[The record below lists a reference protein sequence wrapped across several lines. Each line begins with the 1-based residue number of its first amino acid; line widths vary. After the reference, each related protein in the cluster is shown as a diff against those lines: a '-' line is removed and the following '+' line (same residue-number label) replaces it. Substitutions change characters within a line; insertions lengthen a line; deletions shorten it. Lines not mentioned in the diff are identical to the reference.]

1 MSDIG
6 DFVIQEGTLVRYR
19 GPGGDVVIPPGA
31 VRIGRE
37 AFLDCPGLTGV
48 SVPAGATEIGPLAF
62 ANCVNLARVDLPE
75 SLEEIGAHA
84 FFRCGALTEL
94 ILPAGV
100 TRVGNSAFS
109 RCSGLTGV
117 SVPAG
122 VTEIGALTFANCA
135 SLARVDLPQGLT
147 EIGDLAFF
155 RCDALTDIT
164 LPAGATRIGKKAF
177 ACCAN
182 LSVVALPSSATQ
194 IDKTAFYGSDPAVA
208 APHIPLGEFSKM
220 DKPKIIRGF
229 AAAYFRSMPIEETD
243 RIRYLAYIRRQ
254 RKRLYPLALQHEEV
268 LRLMIAEAIIPPRDI
283 QPLLDE
289 AERRQ
294 NGAAQALI
302 LEYGRKI

>member
-1 MSDIG
+1 M
-6 DFVIQEGTLVRYR
+6 L
-19 GPGGDVVIPPGA
+19 
-31 VRIGRE
+31 
-37 AFLDCPGLTGV
+37 
-48 SVPAGATEIGPLAF
+48 
-62 ANCVNLARVDLPE
+62 
-75 SLEEIGAHA
+75 
-84 FFRCGALTEL
+84 FR
-94 ILPAGV
+94 
-100 TRVGNSAFS
+100 S
-109 RCSGLTGV
+109 
-117 SVPAG
+117 
-122 VTEIGALTFANCA
+122 
-135 SLARVDLPQGLT
+135 
-147 EIGDLAFF
+147 
-155 RCDALTDIT
+155 LTDIT